1 MNGDINA
8 ALSLANQEGFDA
20 SDDNYEAEIDWG
32 YGKQTLSFSN
42 TKKISTNTTGTTLP
56 SEQGALALL
65 LDKLPGKL
73 KNGPP
78 RIGVNKSSHSPEF
91 MDR

>member
-65 LDKLPGKL
+65 LDKLPGSSKWSS
-73 KNGPP
+73 